1 MVFQPKSKFG
11 FELDDDHTEHFDEI
25 DSSWDALLLLLD
37 DLLNYLSSDSQGTSI
52 NDEYLKTIVNLISI
66 VIVFPANF
74 FKAQENI
81 CIASDFLHLLISANL
96 YSDVGGWNDE
106 ILTIKNAI
114 DSKYYYDFDWKSFFD
129 DYFTLL

>member
-1 MVFQPKSKFG
+1 M
-11 FELDDDHTEHFDEI
+11 
-25 DSSWDALLLLLD
+25 
-37 DLLNYLSSDSQGTSI
+37 
-52 NDEYLKTIVNLISI
+52 KTIVNLISI